1 MEQVELEVDEEMKI
15 RPTKTITESPAV
27 MVVEVAEVVEIRETA
42 VAVARLSAN
51 SSLVAFLTPP
61 KVGTHPI

>member
-1 MEQVELEVDEEMKI
+1 MRINL
-15 RPTKTITESPAV
+15 TKTIMESPTV
-27 MVVEVAEVVEIRETA
+27 MVAEVAEVEEIRETA